1 MSAFYTAVARYY
13 DAENAGKTD
22 DLELYSRLAAQYSGQ
37 ILDVGCGTGRV
48 LIHLAEHGHSVSGI
62 ENNRAM
68 LTRLDHKLK
77 SAPQLSQL
85 IDVAEADVL
94 SHEYPR
100 KFGLILLS
108 YNALMHF
115 LEQDKQIALLRR
127 LRSWLTDSGR
137 LVIDLP
143 NAGPVFASPDN
154 DAMTLERSF
163 LDKETGQLV
172 MLQSVSILDR
182 AAQTLDVEW
191 IYDAIDG
198 DGSVKRM
205 IVPHKLRYFFL
216 PEIKLLLDR
225 AGLALDAVYG
235 DSDQSAYDA
244 DAERMI
250 VLAKCD

>member
-22 DLELYSRLAAQYSGQ
+22 DLELYGRLAAQFSGE

-48 LIHLAEHGHSVSGI
+48 LIHLAEQGHSVCGI
-62 ENNRAM
+62 ENNQAM
-68 LTRLDHKLK
+68 LALLDHKLK
-77 SAPQLSQL
+77 SLPQLRQL

-94 SHEYPR
+94 TREYQR

-115 LEQDKQIALLRR
+115 LEQDAQIALLRR
-127 LRSWLTDSGR
+127 LRDWLTGGGR

-143 NAGPVFASPDN
+143 NAGPVFASPDT
-154 DAMTLERSF
+154 DAMTLERAF

-172 MLQSVSILDR
+172 MLQSVSALDR
-182 AAQTLDVEW
+182 ATQILDVEW
-191 IYDAIDG
+191 IYDVIDG

-205 IVPHKLRYFFL
+205 IAPHKLRYFFL
-216 PEIKLLLDR
+216 PELKLLLER
-225 AGLALDAVYG
+225 AKLALDAVYG

-244 DAERMI
+244 DSERMI